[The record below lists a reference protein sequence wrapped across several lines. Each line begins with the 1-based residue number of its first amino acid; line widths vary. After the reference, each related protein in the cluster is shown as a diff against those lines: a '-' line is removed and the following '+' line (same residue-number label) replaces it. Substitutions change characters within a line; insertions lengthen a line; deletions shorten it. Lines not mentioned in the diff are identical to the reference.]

1 MSALAERTPFPA
13 LRSVHMSQGFVQVD
27 RAVVLIVRSNA
38 PWRLTIRSSR
48 ENLYMTPGRFK
59 PVEHFQWRV
68 TGGTFCAV
76 DPIPAPVAR
85 GEGGA
90 GTVRV
95 EVDYRMLL
103 KWTDTPPGDWVF
115 EPDYLLEPDEG
126 GPIP

>member
-1 MSALAERTPFPA
+1 MA
-13 LRSVHMSQGFVQVD
+13 QGFVQVE

-48 ENLYMTPGRFK
+48 GNLYMTPGRFK

-68 TGGTFCAV
+68 AGGTFHAV
-76 DPIPAPVAR
+76 DHAPAQVAC

-95 EVDYRMLL
+95 EVDYRMILN
-103 KWTDTPPGDWVF
+103 WTDTPPGDWMF
-115 EPDYLLEPDEG
+115 EPDYFVEPDEG
-126 GPIP
+126 GFLP